1 MSSATWMS
9 GAKGWGVLDGLYGLK
24 GLYMWRPKG
33 QIKSHFL
40 VSELISQLLVS
51 PSGGIGLGA
60 RKWWFWRDMISLAD
74 SLPFGYQWKM
84 NTLRVL
90 KKWLE
95 LELVVLEV
103 ECGRGIQIVLPQCG
117 NITRERGLQA
127 LLTWVLVI
135 TYTLHV
141 FCACFRRKKRI
152 KNAILK
158 WFTDSFSS
166 TVPCAPQHVLP
177 AILMHTWNSRPQSI
191 QFVRRTVNKGCCV
204 DVFDSMMPPS
214 SYPNG

>member
-1 MSSATWMS
+1 MQH
-9 GAKGWGVLDGLYGLK
+9 GLK
-24 GLYMWRPKG
+24 ETSQGEHMALETRLHGSHNPCLQRLGWVAQKDGEFWMDCMDWKACICEGPKVKLSHISLYQNSFP
-33 QIKSHFL
+33 SC
-40 VSELISQLLVS
+40 SS
-51 PSGGIGLGA
+51 PRVMGLGA

-177 AILMHTWNSRPQSI
+177 AILMHTWNS
-191 QFVRRTVNKGCCV
+191 
-204 DVFDSMMPPS
+204 
-214 SYPNG
+214 